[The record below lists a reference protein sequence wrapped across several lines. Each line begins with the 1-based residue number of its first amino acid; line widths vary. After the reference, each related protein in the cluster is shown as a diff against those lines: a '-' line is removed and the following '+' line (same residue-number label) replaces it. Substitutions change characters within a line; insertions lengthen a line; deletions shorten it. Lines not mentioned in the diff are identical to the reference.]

1 MSDRTT
7 AILGF
12 SGIILA
18 AIPIFIGLYEYKA
31 NNEKEFEKAFLNQQS
46 VVYEELLGSLGGIS
60 TSISNPYDSISQANY
75 NVAKFNFN
83 QLYYGKLNLYQ
94 NPGIE
99 KLTDSLYTMI
109 NSYDS
114 VRSIVKD
121 RSGLEELIDKI
132 QYKVYNLSVEC
143 KKSLKSTYNLDQ

>member
-1 MSDRTT
+1 MPDRTT
-7 AILGF
+7 SILGF
-12 SGIILA
+12 SGVLIA

-31 NNEKEFEKAFLNQQS
+31 NNAKEFEKSFLNQQS
-46 VVYEELLGSLGGIS
+46 LVYEDLLGSLGGIS
-60 TSISNPYDSISQANY
+60 TSISNPFDSLSQANY

-114 VRSIVKD
+114 IRTADAHRTDLSD
-121 RSGLEELIDKI
+121 LIDRI
-132 QYKVYNLSVEC
+132 QLKVYNLSVEC
-143 KKSLKSTYNLDQ
+143 KKSLKSTYDLE

>member
-1 MSDRTT
+1 MPDRTT
-7 AILGF
+7 SILGF
-12 SGIILA
+12 SGVLIA

-31 NNEKEFEKAFLNQQS
+31 NNAKEFEKSFLNQQS
-46 VVYEELLGSLGGIS
+46 LVYEDLLGSLGGIS
-60 TSISNPYDSISQANY
+60 TSISNPFDSLSQANY
-75 NVAKFNFN
+75 NAAKFSFN

-114 VRSIVKD
+114 IRSADIHKTD
-121 RSGLEELIDKI
+121 LNDLIDKI
-132 QYKVYNLSVEC
+132 QLKVYNLSVEC
-143 KKSLKSTYNLDQ
+143 KKSLKSTYDLE

>member
-1 MSDRTT
+1 MADRTT
-7 AILGF
+7 SILGF
-12 SGIILA
+12 SGVLIA

-31 NNEKEFEKAFLNQQS
+31 NNAKEFEKSFLNQQS
-46 VVYEELLGSLGGIS
+46 LVYEDLLGSLGGIS
-60 TSISNPYDSISQANY
+60 TSISNPYDSLSQANY
-75 NVAKFNFN
+75 NTAKFNFN

-114 VRSIVKD
+114 IRTADAHRTDLSD
-121 RSGLEELIDKI
+121 LIDKI
-132 QYKVYNLSVEC
+132 QLKVYNLSVEC
-143 KKSLKSTYNLDQ
+143 KKSLKSTYDLE